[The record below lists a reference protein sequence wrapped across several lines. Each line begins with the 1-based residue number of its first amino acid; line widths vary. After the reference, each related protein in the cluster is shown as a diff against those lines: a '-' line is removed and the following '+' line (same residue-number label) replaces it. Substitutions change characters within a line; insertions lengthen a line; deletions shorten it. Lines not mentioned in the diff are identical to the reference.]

1 MAIPLEVLMSLP
13 STSNRPVVQPPRP
26 PVAVRP
32 VVVAPTPAPP
42 VAVKPAP
49 APVKPAPAANP
60 GRIARAK
67 TAVMEWALAT
77 LHGLMNRFPRLNGFV
92 GNITGPIVK
101 ARFNPPPGTHDAP
114 GPAPLEAATI
124 EGARK
129 LMAERFKPAAG
140 KVVIGIS
147 GGGSETVHCFVVSGV
162 KPDGT
167 VMITQALA
175 QYGQKTD
182 AYEGLGG
189 KIRKWMD
196 GKKGNQGR
204 EMLGVVEESWS
215 AYAVRSHR
223 NSVVLMEMDADPEK
237 IEAALRDLKSFVGR
251 PYDRTML
258 ASDPATKASEAGMY
272 CTEVSSWFVNRLRP
286 GTVKMSKSSGYPV
299 FQVADHMRATDV
311 HGGPLKVLYNGQ
323 NRLDLKN
330 VDPFPKD
337 R

>member
-1 MAIPLEVLMSLP
+1 MINKPAA
-13 STSNRPVVQPPRP
+13 NRPLVAPVRP
-26 PVAVRP
+26 PAPVAP
-32 VVVAPTPAPP
+32 VAPAVTTPVAPAPAAKPTPAPAAKP
-42 VAVKPAP
+42 VV
-49 APVKPAPAANP
+49 AAKK
-60 GRIARAK
+60 GLFARAK
-67 TAVMEWALAT
+67 GAVVGKALQAVHFLLRT
-77 LHGLMNRFPRLNGFV
+77 FPGLNAFV
-92 GNITGPIVK
+92 GNFTGPIVK
-101 ARFNPPPGTHDAP
+101 ARFNPPPGAHDP
-114 GPAPLEAATI
+114 SGPAPLEAATI
-124 EGARK
+124 EQARK

-147 GGGSETVHCFVVSGV
+147 GGGAETVHCFVVSGV

-175 QYGQKTD
+175 QYGDKVD

-196 GKKGNQGR
+196 GKKGLQAR
-204 EMLGVVEESWS
+204 EMIGVVEDSWS
-215 AYAVRSHR
+215 SYAVRSKR
-223 NSVVLMEMDADPEK
+223 NSVVLMEMDADPKK
-237 IEAALRDLKSFVGR
+237 IEAALKDLKSFVGR

-258 ASDPATKASEAGMY
+258 ASDPATKATEAGMY

-286 GTVKMSKSSGYPV
+286 GTIGMSKVSGFPV

-311 HGGPLKVLYNGQ
+311 HGGPLKVVYNGQ
-323 NRLDLKN
+323 ERLDIKG